1 MRLAALAVLE
11 ESSED
16 NEEPANNA
24 NGVVDANES
33 GEETE
38 SDGPEATAARRGD
51 DAGSDA
57 EADGTEEEEEEE
69 DICLVCCEVRDPDK
83 ILRCSNCSGGGSGM
97 GIYHNECLPK
107 PLDSMP
113 AEGEWVCPRC
123 VAKKRKHG
131 GSGAGGSKST
141 AGKNKAGGE
150 EGGSNKTAAAAVAAA
165 AAAAAAAASKKRKV
179 PSREDA
185 GGGGGGGGADGG
197 GEERGGAK
205 KPRRAWSASMEALLA
220 TAVKKMGAGKW
231 KEMEEDPEFD
241 FEGMPANALKQK
253 WRTLSQKR
261 RS

>member
-51 DAGSDA
+51 DGGSDA
-57 EADGTEEEEEEE
+57 EADGTEEEEEE
-69 DICLVCCEVRDPDK
+69 DICLVCCEVRDPDR

-107 PLDSMP
+107 PLESMP

-123 VAKKRKHG
+123 VTKKRKHG
-131 GSGAGGSKST
+131 GPGAGGSKST
-141 AGKNKAGGE
+141 AVKNKGGGK
-150 EGGSNKTAAAAVAAA
+150 EGGSKKTA
-165 AAAAAAAASKKRKV
+165 AAAAAAAASRKRKV

-185 GGGGGGGGADGG
+185 GGGGGGADRG
-197 GEERGGAK
+197 GEEGGGAK
-205 KPRRAWSASMEALLA
+205 KPRRAWSSSMEALLA

-241 FEGMPANALKQK
+241 FEGMPANALRQK

>member
-16 NEEPANNA
+16 NQEPANNA
-24 NGVVDANES
+24 NGVVGANES

-57 EADGTEEEEEEE
+57 EADGTEEEEEE
-69 DICLVCCEVRDPDK
+69 DICLVCCEVRDPDR
-83 ILRCSNCSGGGSGM
+83 ILRCSSCSGGGSGM

-113 AEGEWVCPRC
+113 AGGEWVCPRC
-123 VAKKRKHG
+123 VTKKRKQG

-141 AGKNKAGGE
+141 AGKNKGGGKD
-150 EGGSNKTAAAAVAAA
+150 GGSTK
-165 AAAAAAAASKKRKV
+165 AAAAAAASKKRKV

-185 GGGGGGGGADGG
+185 GGGGGGGGGGADGG
-197 GEERGGAK
+197 REEGGGTK

-220 TAVKKMGAGKW
+220 TAVEKIGAGKW
-231 KEMEEDPEFD
+231 KEMEEDPDFD

-261 RS
+261 RN